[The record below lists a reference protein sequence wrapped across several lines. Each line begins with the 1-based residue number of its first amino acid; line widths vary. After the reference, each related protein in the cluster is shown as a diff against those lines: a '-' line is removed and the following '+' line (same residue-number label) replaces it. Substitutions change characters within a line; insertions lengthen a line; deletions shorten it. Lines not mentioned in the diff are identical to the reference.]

1 MSRVEVIIDP
11 ILLCACVAHT
21 TVFLYKTGP
30 PLHAHR
36 RMALIGKMACST
48 APATQIK
55 LFAHLSKGSFCVVV
69 REMRVGKHPPTHL
82 LNAVFVHAGEGF
94 VPFPG
99 FPIMVSTRGDGGSE
113 GRNALSLGKLA
124 SGGAEAGLVLANAL
138 WNIIGLAHV
147 KRVAILQNID
157 PTLREPRH
165 DHI

>member
-1 MSRVEVIIDP
+1 
-11 ILLCACVAHT
+11 
-21 TVFLYKTGP
+21 
-30 PLHAHR
+30 
-36 RMALIGKMACST
+36 MALIGKMACST

-55 LFAHLSKGSFCVVV
+55 LFAHLSKGTFFVVV
-69 REMRVGKHPPTHL
+69 GEMRVGKHPPTHL

-99 FPIMVSTRGDGGSE
+99 FPIMVRTRGDGGSE

-124 SGGAEAGLVLANAL
+124 SGGADAGLVLANAL
-138 WNIIGLAHV
+138 WNITRFAHV

-157 PTLREPRH
+157 STLREPRH